1 MTNVL
6 FVCTGNTCRSPMAE
20 ALLKHVK
27 NSDAIQVKSAGVF
40 AIDGS
45 DASRHA
51 KEALSEKGIQCSHQS
66 SALREELVE
75 WATIIL
81 TMTNSHKQSVIDQYP
96 HAGRKSFTLA
106 EYVAE
111 DGVETMD
118 ISDPFGGPLPMYRQT
133 LSDLEVLIKKLINK
147 LEKE

>member
-27 NSDAIQVKSAGVF
+27 SSDDIHVKSAGVF
-40 AIDGS
+40 AIDGHQ
-45 DASRHA
+45 ASQNTV
-51 KEALSEKGIQCSHQS
+51 EALREKGISCEHKS
-66 SALREELVE
+66 SSLTAELAD

-81 TMTNSHKQSVIDQYP
+81 TMTNQHKQSVIDLYP
-96 HAGRKSFTLA
+96 HVGRKTYTLS
-106 EYVAE
+106 EYVSDKE
-111 DGVETMD
+111 ETPRD

-133 LSDLEVLIKKLINK
+133 LSDLEELIKKLVIK
-147 LEKE
+147 LEK

>member
-20 ALLKHVK
+20 ALLKHIK
-27 NSDAIQVKSAGVF
+27 NSDTIQVKSAGVF

-45 DASRHA
+45 DASHYA
-51 KEALSEKGIQCSHQS
+51 KEALNEKGIQCSHQS
-66 SALREELVE
+66 SALSEELVE
-75 WATIIL
+75 WATVIL

-111 DGVETMD
+111 DGVATLD
-118 ISDPFGGPLPMYRQT
+118 ISDPFGGTLAMYRET
-133 LSDLEVLIKKLINK
+133 LSDLEGLIKKLRNK
-147 LEKE
+147 LEK